1 MAAIDSPEVVIEETG
16 EGVIRVGSGKY
27 SNGKYT
33 GGRTEEE
40 LGLLASDPAHGYKI
54 EPQGLK
60 ERDVGLA
67 LEERGD
73 LGYIIRDMDIDK
85 GAEFIDETTG
95 LKWDVKSFESYPKG
109 KNGVPITSPQKGAFT
124 EQVAIKKIETEFLHG
139 HNVIIDTRNMIPEH
153 V

>member
-1 MAAIDSPEVVIEETG
+1 MFVGGTYFIDSAAASKNATEVVSGENAELAAIDSPEVVIEETG
-16 EGVIRVGSGKY
+16 EEVICVGSGKY

-40 LGLLASDPAHGYKI
+40 QGLLASNPAHGYKI

-73 LGYIIRDMDIDK
+73 LGYY
-85 GAEFIDETTG
+85 E
-95 LKWDVKSFESYPKG
+95 
-109 KNGVPITSPQKGAFT
+109 
-124 EQVAIKKIETEFLHG
+124 
-139 HNVIIDTRNMIPEH
+139 
-153 V
+153 